1 MIPFCSSSVF
11 NGTILTVD
19 GVTLVNV
26 PVIVVS
32 LTLTVSPEIPLLLVI
47 FALTEKYA
55 NVAPIIATIKV
66 ATPITP

>member
-1 MIPFCSSSVF
+1 MIPFCRSAVF

-19 GVTLVNV
+19 GVSLVNV

-32 LTLTVSPEIPLLLVI
+32 LSSTVLPAISLLLVI
-47 FALTEKYA
+47 LALTEKYA

>member
-26 PVIVVS
+26 PAIVVS
-32 LTLTVSPEIPLLLVI
+32 LSSTVLPAILLLVI
-47 FALTEKYA
+47 LALTEKYA

>member
-26 PVIVVS
+26 PAIVVS
-32 LTLTVSPEIPLLLVI
+32 LSSTVLPAISLLLVI
-47 FALTEKYA
+47 LALTEKYA